1 MCGPTLRIQHPA
13 NGAADAGRLA
23 ENDEL
28 EAVVAHQRHPSAHLL
43 VARVCHF
50 VRVALGL
57 EVGGWEGPEVSV
69 CASLEIDVGSSKRLG
84 IRLEEYPSGRVNLI
98 SREMFLILAQRNDF
112 LWPPY
117 IAWIKGLLF
126 SIDIILKSSVYNNA
140 PPCYHPPR
148 NSVPPVSEKVIFI
161 RSY

>member
-50 VRVALGL
+50 LCVAFG
-57 EVGGWEGPEVSV
+57 VGGWEGVEVSV
-69 CASLEIDVGSSKRLG
+69 CASLEIDVGSSKWLG
-84 IRLEEYPSGRVNLI
+84 IRLEE
-98 SREMFLILAQRNDF
+98 
-112 LWPPY
+112 
-117 IAWIKGLLF
+117 
-126 SIDIILKSSVYNNA
+126 
-140 PPCYHPPR
+140 
-148 NSVPPVSEKVIFI
+148 
-161 RSY
+161 